1 LTTNESRR
9 GGPRPTRRVAYGF
22 LALDSA
28 PAVEGDAWRVGVQRI
43 YRVQRVIAWGSAL
56 FEALEM
62 QGENQL
68 VSPAPAA
75 VFQPQISIEYVASR
89 FFDPPLTHRPGEVT
103 VLIAAPLAKRFE
115 LELGVALLFPTLL
128 VGDEL
133 TVRFQGQLRGLL
145 LIGEEI
151 A

>member
-1 LTTNESRR
+1 
-9 GGPRPTRRVAYGF
+9 VAYGF
-22 LALDSA
+22 LALDPA
-28 PAVEGDAWRVGVQRI
+28 PPVEVAWHVTVQRV
-43 YRVQRVIAWGSAL
+43 YRVQRVLAWGAAMI
-56 FEALEM
+56 EAIEM

-68 VSPAPAA
+68 ASTAPAA

-89 FFDPPLTHRPGEVT
+89 FFDPPLTHRGGVPM
-103 VLIAAPLAKRFE
+103 VLIAAPLAERFE

-128 VGDEL
+128 VGDGL